1 MICNYHNQNVAVVNC
16 NGCGKP
22 LCSACDH
29 RIKGF
34 PFCQDCIVSGVEL
47 LREHQSSSGRGTPS
61 KRKPSPVVA
70 VLLSAICPG
79 LGAAYNG
86 QTSKALIY
94 FAVFAGLFQMAV
106 LTGGMPLFVLGF
118 FGMWLFAAIDSFRI
132 ARLIRSGVNVD
143 GSEDILV
150 QRLSGNP
157 RAWGIILTVLG
168 LSFFLQAFLDFGY
181 LMRGL
186 LPILLI
192 GLGIYLLR
200 DYFTKSKE
208 SGSSRAEF
216 AEQSGQPMF
225 ISASADTHFSAD
237 NFDAHGEY
245 PTEVRSKRWKSNG

>member
-1 MICNYHNQNVAVVNC
+1 MICTYHNQNVAVVNC

-22 LCSACDH
+22 LCSTCDH

-47 LREHQSSSGRGTPS
+47 LRNQQSSGGYRTTS
-61 KRKPSPVVA
+61 KRMPSPFIA
-70 VLLSAICPG
+70 VILSVICPG

-94 FAVFAGLFQMAV
+94 FAVFAGLFQMAI

-118 FGMWLFAAIDSFRI
+118 FGMWLFAAIDSWRI
-132 ARLIRSGVNVD
+132 ARLLRSGVNLN
-143 GSEDILV
+143 GTEDILV

-208 SGSSRAEF
+208 KENGLADYGNRPA
-216 AEQSGQPMF
+216 QPMF
-225 ISASADTHFSAD
+225 IGASSDSSFRTD
-237 NFDAHGEY
+237 DFDAQGEY
-245 PTEVRSKRWKSNG
+245 LTEVRTKRWKNSR